1 MEIKSSSLDLVTT
14 QQTVSD
20 NTGDKSV
27 DSFSQFKS
35 MLKSKNQS
43 KDDQANNSKDKDE
56 DNTDLSAAASASGLV
71 QVQNVQVQ
79 NEPVQEENVDQSV
92 TQAVSGIVSGQ
103 QIETESSTV
112 EITNPFS
119 ALDQLRFQR
128 MIGNAADQQEST
140 AENND
145 ATGLE
150 SLSSSQGS
158 EIVMASLSEDNSN
171 LTADLLDQSF
181 LAEALEAMK
190 PDLSSAEKSK
200 NTVISSMDS
209 QGSGKDIY
217 TNEELPAD
225 MTVTGVDMPVQQ
237 MALNS
242 TAMAQDETQSDAVS
256 ALEEK
261 KDEPESEKEETS
273 TLETLGTL
281 QETSYDTHRTDSI
294 QTDDTVV
301 YTTVDA
307 ENLNELKDKLSEEIL
322 KTLDSGKK
330 ELEVQLEP
338 QNLGK
343 IRIKVS
349 YESDE
354 VSVSVLCSESKTL
367 KMLSQSAGELGTILE
382 SNLERPIQI
391 FVDNQQADY
400 LNNQDNSQ
408 QQQQQQQ
415 QQQNGSQQEES
426 SEDFLQKLRLGIYEA
441 GSMELSD

>member
-1 MEIKSSSLDLVTT
+1 M
-14 QQTVSD
+14 
-20 NTGDKSV
+20 
-27 DSFSQFKS
+27 
-35 MLKSKNQS
+35 
-43 KDDQANNSKDKDE
+43 
-56 DNTDLSAAASASGLV
+56 
-71 QVQNVQVQ
+71 
-79 NEPVQEENVDQSV
+79 
-92 TQAVSGIVSGQ
+92 
-103 QIETESSTV
+103 
-112 EITNPFS
+112 
-119 ALDQLRFQR
+119 
-128 MIGNAADQQEST
+128 
-140 AENND
+140 
-145 ATGLE
+145 
-150 SLSSSQGS
+150 
-158 EIVMASLSEDNSN
+158 
-171 LTADLLDQSF
+171 
-181 LAEALEAMK
+181 
-190 PDLSSAEKSK
+190 
-200 NTVISSMDS
+200 
-209 QGSGKDIY
+209 
-217 TNEELPAD
+217 
-225 MTVTGVDMPVQQ
+225 
-237 MALNS
+237 
-242 TAMAQDETQSDAVS
+242 
-256 ALEEK
+256 
-261 KDEPESEKEETS
+261 
-273 TLETLGTL
+273 
-281 QETSYDTHRTDSI
+281 
-294 QTDDTVV
+294 V